1 MQRTFVALSL
11 GEQARKAV
19 SAQINR
25 LRPLSKAITWTPPSN
40 LHVTLCFLGDQTE
53 QQLLE
58 VMLALQEAV
67 DGVSGFTMGLR
78 GLGAFPGFEHP
89 RTIWVGVS
97 AGAPEARHLQAR
109 VSEALAR
116 RGTPVETRA
125 WQAHV
130 TIGRV
135 PTQKRWRREGMA
147 DIRSGLIRGG
157 ATTFGNT
164 HVTSIELMR
173 SDLLRSGAR
182 YTAIASVPLA
192 SE

>member
-1 MQRTFVALSL
+1 MPRAFIALSL
-11 GEQARKAV
+11 GEQSRRAV

-25 LRPLSKAITWTPPSN
+25 LRPLSKAVTWTPPAN
-40 LHVTLCFLGDQTE
+40 LHLTLRFLGDQTE
-53 QQLLE
+53 QQLSE
-58 VMLALQEAV
+58 VMLALQEAAE
-67 DGVSGFTMGLR
+67 GVSGFTMGLR
-78 GLGAFPGFEHP
+78 GLGAFPGLEHP
-89 RTIWVGVS
+89 STIWVGVA
-97 AGAPEARHLQAR
+97 AGAPEVRELQAR
-109 VSEALAR
+109 VSEALERHGA
-116 RGTPVETRA
+116 PAESRA

-130 TIGRV
+130 TIGRIPV
-135 PTQKRWRREGMA
+135 QKRWRREGMA

-173 SDLLRSGAR
+173 SDLRPSGAR